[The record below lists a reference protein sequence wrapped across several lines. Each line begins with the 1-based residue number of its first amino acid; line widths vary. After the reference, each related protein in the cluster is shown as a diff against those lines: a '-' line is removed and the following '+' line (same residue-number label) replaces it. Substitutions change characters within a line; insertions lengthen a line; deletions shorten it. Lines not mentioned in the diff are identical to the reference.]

1 MSEILNGRIRRLP
14 GWDVTDKM
22 VGACLARAQKTGRQV
37 ASDLH
42 DRADWRRRYGDAE
55 RDLAVTRSL
64 AGLPAREGA
73 DRVVIGELPRR
84 SVAFQERPEILRKLM
99 HPAPDAGTSPVFA
112 LTGLRGAG
120 KSQVAAAYAR
130 RRLHDGWRM
139 VAWLNAEDREQL
151 LGGFAQLAAALG
163 LGRGADDSADAAAR
177 VRSWLETDGDRCL
190 LVLDN
195 AVDADLIRPFLP
207 AAAQAQVIITSF
219 RQSFAALGT
228 QVEVDGFG
236 EEQAARYMVE
246 RTGLADGHGAAELSG
261 ELGYLPLALAQAAA
275 VIAGQKLDYPTYLRR
290 LAAVP
295 ARDYLARS
303 EGEPYPRGTAE
314 AITMAA
320 DAVQQACE
328 GGLCREV
335 LELVCLL
342 SSAGTPRALLPT
354 ATGKP
359 EVAVDKALQYL
370 TGWSLL
376 SWSTDGSAVTAHRLV
391 MRVVRERASQQ
402 GTLPAGAVRAIAAL
416 RAFMPP
422 AGERWP
428 DAERAREAVE
438 QIIALT
444 RALAAHADA
453 VDGESEAELLLL
465 GGWAGWYLTAQ
476 KDYSRAVPLLEK
488 VTAEREKLWGP
499 DDEATQTARV
509 NLAGAYLEAGR
520 PDDAVPLQER
530 NRADAQRL
538 HGPDHPSTLTANGNL
553 AYAYQKAGRLRDA
566 MPLLEQNAADCE
578 RLLSPDDPLTLTAV
592 NNLANGY
599 RLTGRLSEATRLHEQ
614 NLASRLRVLGPDN
627 PYTLTARNNLAN
639 ALLAAGQSREAIP
652 LYEQNLAD
660 RLRVLGPDH
669 PDTLQARSNLANA
682 YARAGRLAEALAVHK
697 QVLAEKQ
704 RILGPRHPETLL
716 SLNNL
721 GGAYY
726 EMGFPHDAIPLLE
739 QALAGSEQT
748 LGADHS
754 TTREYRESLR
764 RVRQQDK
771 RKAPLPHS
779 GPPNEMPLQQEKGDK
794 S

>member
-14 GWDVTDKM
+14 GWDVTEKM

-37 ASDLH
+37 PPDLR

-64 AGLPAREGA
+64 AGQPARAGA
-73 DRVVIGELPRR
+73 GRVAIGEVPRR
-84 SVAFQERPEILRKLM
+84 SVAFQERPEILRKLTV
-99 HPAPDAGTSPVFA
+99 PAPDAGTPPVFA
-112 LTGLRGAG
+112 VTGLRGAG
-120 KSQVAAAYAR
+120 KSQVAAACAR
-130 RRLHDGWRM
+130 RRLDDGWRM
-139 VAWLNAEDREQL
+139 VAWLNAEDQEQL
-151 LGGFAQLAAALG
+151 LDGFAQLAAALG
-163 LGRGADDSADAAAR
+163 LSGGSGDSADAAAR
-177 VRSWLETDGDRCL
+177 VRTWLETDGDRCL

-195 AVDADLIRPFLP
+195 AVDADLIRRFLP
-207 AAAQAQVIITSF
+207 AAGQAQVIITSF
-219 RQSFAALGT
+219 RQSFAILGT

-236 EEQAARYMVE
+236 GEQAARYLAE
-246 RTGLADGHGAAELSG
+246 RTGLADEQGAAEVSR
-261 ELGYLPLALAQAAA
+261 ELGCLPLALAQAAA
-275 VIAGQKLDYPTYLRR
+275 VIAGQKLDYATYLRR

-303 EGEPYPRGTAE
+303 EGEPYPHGTAE
-314 AITMAA
+314 AIIMAA

-354 ATGKP
+354 ATGEP

-376 SWSTDGSAVTAHRLV
+376 SWSTDRSAVTAHTLV
-391 MRVVRERASQQ
+391 MRIVRERASQQ
-402 GTLPAGAVRAIAAL
+402 GTLPTAARRAIAPL

-428 DAERAREAVE
+428 DEQRARETVE

-444 RALAAHADA
+444 RALAPHAGA
-453 VDGESEAELLLL
+453 VDGESEAELLLVE
-465 GGWAGWYLTAQ
+465 GWAGWYLTAQ
-476 KDYSRAVPLLEK
+476 KDFSRAVPLLEK

-499 DDEATQTARV
+499 DGEAIQTART
-509 NLAGAYLEAGR
+509 NLAGAYLAAGR
-520 PDDAVPLQER
+520 PDDAVRLQER
-530 NRADAQRL
+530 NLADAQRL
-538 HGPDHPSTLTANGNL
+538 HGPDHPSTLTARGNL
-553 AYAYQKAGRLRDA
+553 GNAYQESGRLSDA

-599 RLTGRLSEATRLHEQ
+599 RLTGRFSEAIRLHKQ
-614 NLASRLRVLGPDN
+614 NLASRLGVLGPDN
-627 PYTLTARNNLAN
+627 LYTLTARNNLAN
-639 ALLAAGQSREAIP
+639 DLLAAGQSRQAIA
-652 LYEQNLAD
+652 LYEQNLTE

-682 YARAGRLAEALAVHK
+682 YARAGRLAEALPIHK

-726 EMGFPHDAIPLLE
+726 EMGFPDDAIPLLE

-748 LGADHS
+748 LGADHP
-754 TTREYRESLR
+754 TTRKYRESLR
-764 RVRQQDK
+764 RVRQK
-771 RKAPLPHS
+771 K
-779 GPPNEMPLQQEKGDK
+779 
-794 S
+794 